1 MKPLLIFQLPR
12 RVSDPEMR
20 QLMRTIEK
28 GIENGALI
36 IDSSVTV
43 ISFDQEGN
51 MDYCTQQEVE
61 VRSV

>member
-12 RVSDPEMR
+12 KASDPEMR
-20 QLMRTIEK
+20 HLMRTIEE
-28 GIENGALI
+28 GIEKGALI

-43 ISFDQEGN
+43 ISFDQDGN